1 MRGLDQTLR
10 RHLGADLAAVV
21 LLLRNLSGLQICGL
35 FPPGPEHLVQSG
47 GILVFAK
54 IYLQG
59 KLTVLLCDFQPVV
72 VLQGKQ
78 GVYEPYIGVY
88 VRDGEGMGRDI
99 QYLGLGGGKVRLR
112 GS

>member
-1 MRGLDQTLR
+1 MRALGHPLR
-10 RHLGADLAAVV
+10 RYLGADLATVV

-35 FPPGPEHLVQSG
+35 FPPGPEHLMQPG
-47 GILVFAK
+47 GILALPH
-54 IYLQG
+54 INLQA
-59 KLTVLLCDFQPVV
+59 DFSIHLADLEPVV